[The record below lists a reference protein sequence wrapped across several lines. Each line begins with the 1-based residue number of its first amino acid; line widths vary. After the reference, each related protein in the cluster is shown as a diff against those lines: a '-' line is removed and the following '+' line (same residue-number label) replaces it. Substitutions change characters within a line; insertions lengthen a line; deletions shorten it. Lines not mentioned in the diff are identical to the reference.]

1 VESDIDSRNR
11 VMPKKKRL
19 LWQLYPSYLLIT
31 IISLVAVT
39 WYASESLKHFFLEQ
53 TASDLKVRA
62 RLFEKQVL
70 EHLDPLDEKV
80 VDLLCKKIGKSAATR
95 ITIILPSGKVVGD
108 SEKDPSRM
116 DNHVDRPEFIDAL
129 NGPSGTSIRYS
140 RTLEKDMM
148 YVGIPIKKKNHI
160 LAVVRTSIPVND
172 IDLVLNSMKIKIAF
186 GCLVVAVFA
195 AMLSLFVSR
204 RITRP
209 IEQIKIWAE
218 SITRGEFHLRPQVA
232 ESEEIGALAESLNRM
247 AVELREHIDTVMRQR
262 NEIEAVLSSMVEGVI
277 AVDMEERVISMNH
290 AAAKMFGCDPAEVQ
304 GRSIQEV
311 VRNTVLHQFVKNA
324 LSSQEAVEKEI
335 VLSSDGDRFLNG
347 HGTLLRDAEGKQIGA
362 LIVLND
368 VTRLLRLEKIR
379 REFVANVSHEIKTP
393 ITAIKGFVENLRDGS
408 VENHEDAE
416 RFLEIISKHVDRL
429 EAIIEDLLSL
439 SRIEQEAERKE
450 VVLDESRLKDVLE
463 TAIQVCEANAIAKKI
478 EVELSC
484 AEDIVAK
491 FDPLL
496 LEQAV
501 VNLLDNAIKYSGE
514 GKTVWV
520 EAVQAEKEI
529 IVSVR
534 DQGCGIEKNHL
545 PRLFERFYRTD
556 KARSRQLGGT
566 GLGLAIVKHIA
577 QAHGGHVAVESTPG
591 KGSTFS
597 IHLPL
602 AGSP

>member
-1 VESDIDSRNR
+1 
-11 VMPKKKRL
+11 MPKKKRL

-31 IISLVAVT
+31 IISLIAVT
-39 WYASESLKHFFLEQ
+39 WYASASLKHFFLEQ

-62 RLFEKQVL
+62 RFFEKLVL
-70 EHLDPLDEKV
+70 EHLDPLDEKA

-108 SEKDPSRM
+108 SEKDPARM

-148 YVGIPIKKKNHI
+148 YVGIPINKKKNHI
-160 LAVVRTSIPVND
+160 LAVVRTSVPVND
-172 IDLVLNSMKIKIAF
+172 IDLVLKSMKIKIMF

-218 SITRGEFHLRPQVA
+218 SITRGEFYLRPQVV
-232 ESEEIGALAESLNRM
+232 ESEEIGALSESLNRM

-290 AAAKMFGCDPAEVQ
+290 AAAKMFGCDPAEAH

-311 VRNTVLHQFVKNA
+311 VRNTVLHQFMKNA

-335 VLSSDGDRFLNG
+335 VLSSDSERFLNG

-379 REFVANVSHEIKTP
+379 REFAANVSHEIKTP
-393 ITAIKGFVENLRDGS
+393 ITAIKGFVETLRDGA
-408 VENHEDAE
+408 VKNPEHAE
-416 RFLEIISKHVDRL
+416 RFLEIIGKHVDRL

-439 SRIEQEAERKE
+439 SRIEQEAGGEE
-450 VVLDESRLKDVLE
+450 VVLDDGMLKDVLE
-463 TAIQVCEANAIAKKI
+463 TAIQVCGANAMAKKI

-484 AEDIVAK
+484 DEDLVAK
-491 FDPLL
+491 FDPSL
-496 LEQAV
+496 LEHAI
-501 VNLLDNAIKYSGE
+501 VNLIDNAIKYSGE

-520 EAVQAEKEI
+520 EAVQVGKEI
-529 IVSVR
+529 VISVR

-545 PRLFERFYRTD
+545 PRLFERFYRAD

-591 KGSTFS
+591 KGSTFA
-597 IHLPL
+597 IHLPK
-602 AGSP
+602 ASV

>member
-1 VESDIDSRNR
+1 
-11 VMPKKKRL
+11 MPKKKRL

-31 IISLVAVT
+31 IISLIAVT
-39 WYASESLKHFFLEQ
+39 WYASGSFKHFFLEQ
-53 TASDLKVRA
+53 IASDLKVRA
-62 RLFEKQVL
+62 RFFEKQVL
-70 EHLDPLDEKV
+70 EHLDPMDEKA
-80 VDLLCKKIGKSAATR
+80 VDLLCKKVGESTATR
-95 ITIILPSGKVVGD
+95 ITIILSSGKVIGD
-108 SEKDPSRM
+108 SEKNPAKM
-116 DNHVDRPEFIDAL
+116 DNHLDRLEFIDAL
-129 NGPSGTSIRYS
+129 KGPSGTYTRHS
-140 RTLEKDMM
+140 RTLGKDMM
-148 YVGIPIKKKNHI
+148 YVGIPIKKKNHV
-160 LAVVRTSIPVND
+160 LAVVRTSVPVNN
-172 IDLVLNSMKIKIAF
+172 IDLVLKSIKIKIAF

-195 AMLSLFVSR
+195 AMLSLFISR
-204 RITRP
+204 RIIRP

-218 SITRGEFHLRPQVA
+218 SITSGEFHLRPQVA

-247 AVELREHIDTVMRQR
+247 AVKLREHIDTVRRQR
-262 NEIEAVLSSMVEGVI
+262 NEIEAMLSSMVEGVI

-290 AAAKMFGCDPAEVQ
+290 AAAKMFGCDLAEAQ

-311 VRNTVLHQFVKNA
+311 LRNTVLHRFVKNA
-324 LSSQEAVEKEI
+324 LSSQDAVEEEI
-335 VLSSDGDRFLNG
+335 VLSSDRERSLNG

-393 ITAIKGFVENLRDGS
+393 ITAIKGFVETLRDGAM
-408 VENHEDAE
+408 ENHENAE
-416 RFLEIISKHVDRL
+416 RFLEIIGKHVDRL

-439 SRIEQEAERKE
+439 SRIEREAGREE
-450 VVLDESRLKDVLE
+450 VLLDEGRLKDVLE
-463 TAIQVCEANAIAKKI
+463 TAIQVCEANAMAKKI

-514 GKTVWV
+514 GKIVWV
-520 EAVQAEKEI
+520 EAVQSGKEI
-529 IVSVR
+529 ILSVR

-545 PRLFERFYRTD
+545 PRLFERFYRAD

-577 QAHGGHVAVESTPG
+577 QAHGGHVAVESTHG

-597 IHLPL
+597 IHLPKT
-602 AGSP
+602 SV